1 MVGGGRERSK
11 SVCIIFA
18 KVEIEV
24 SSFVHPH
31 DGFPQS
37 RSRQWLRRGAIVL
50 GILLALWL
58 FVSSAVAYRL
68 THRLRPPFEERA
80 PRVAWGVLE
89 DHRIKTSDGEELGA
103 WFCNGDDELPIVLL
117 LHGSKGSRWNSLAR
131 AEIFASHRY
140 GVLLISFRAH
150 GDSTGNFHDIGYS
163 SRRDVIAAVE
173 FLKARKPDRP
183 VVIMGTS
190 LGAAAAV
197 FAAGELGHR
206 VAGYILE
213 SPYQDLKTAV
223 WNRTDTYLPPVL
235 SHAAYLGLRAVGPL
249 FLPHLDEI
257 STVQA
262 IGGIP
267 TDVPV
272 LILAGGADRLARP
285 FEAQALFSQVESHGK
300 LVVFPGAEHHNLPD
314 SAPDLF
320 RRTLLEFCNRCW
332 IRSQA

>member
-1 MVGGGRERSK
+1 VLA
-11 SVCIIFA
+11 IF
-18 KVEIEV
+18 
-24 SSFVHPH
+24 FV
-31 DGFPQS
+31 
-37 RSRQWLRRGAIVL
+37 
-50 GILLALWL
+50 LWL
-58 FVSSAVAYRL
+58 AVSSAVAYRL

-80 PRVAWGVLE
+80 PRVAWGLLE

-103 WFCNGDDELPIVLL
+103 WFWNGDDELPIILL
-117 LHGSKGSRWNSLAR
+117 LHASKGSRWNSLAR

-150 GDSTGNFHDIGYS
+150 GDSTGNFHDAGYS
-163 SRRDVIAAVE
+163 SQRDVLAAIE
-173 FLKARKPDRP
+173 FLNNRCPGRH

-197 FAAGELGHR
+197 FAAKEIGQR
-206 VAGYILE
+206 CQGYILE
-213 SPYQDLKTAV
+213 SPYQDVKTAL
-223 WNRTDTYLPPVL
+223 WNRTDTYLPPLL
-235 SHAAYLGLRAVGPL
+235 SNVAYLGLRAVGPL

-257 STVQA
+257 STVRA

-267 TDVPV
+267 ADVPV

-300 LVVFPGAEHHNLPD
+300 LVVFPEANHNNLPD

-320 RRTLLEFCNRCW
+320 RRTLLEFCHEIELVRPH
-332 IRSQA
+332 RL